1 MSISDDVRGWLKF
14 GGWVLALVV
23 GGAVAWGTFFGGT
36 GARVTAVEKTVDIH
50 GEKIEDL
57 ADHASRSETDMEW
70 MKKTVGN
77 METTVNDY
85 DEKQTQVLDAIKEL
99 KKP

>member
-1 MSISDDVRGWLKF
+1 MSISDEVRGWLKL
-14 GGWVLALVV
+14 GGWVMALLV

-36 GARVTAVEKTVDIH
+36 EARVTAVEKTVDIH

-57 ADHASRSETDMEW
+57 ADHASKAEADMVWIKEAV
-70 MKKTVGN
+70 K
-77 METTVNDY
+77 DY
-85 DEKQTQVLDAIKEL
+85 DVKQTAVLDAIKEL

>member
-36 GARVTAVEKTVDIH
+36 EARVTRVEKTVEGH
-50 GEKIEDL
+50 GVKIDKL
-57 ADHASRSETDMEW
+57 TDHAARSETNMDW
-70 MKKTVGN
+70 MKKTVEG
-77 METTVNDY
+77 Y
-85 DEKQTQVLDAIKEL
+85 DTKQEIVLQAIKDS
-99 KKP
+99 KK